1 MLESQLLSGT
11 CRFIALS
18 KPNCG
23 LLAPVFLG
31 GAAVGHA

>member
-1 MLESQLLSGT
+1 MLKNQLLSGT

-23 LLAPVFLG
+23 LLAPVFFG
-31 GAAVGHA
+31 DDAVGHA